1 MNVHSHLSNA
11 YMPGEKQIG
20 NDKRLK
26 ILRAAEN
33 LLAEE
38 GFHGI
43 SMQKIAQL
51 AGVAAGTIYRHFDDK
66 DHLLIEL
73 RLMVSQRIA
82 DVVQA
87 NVDNDMPLKQRF
99 RIMWLNIWHLACTEG
114 STLCNRTQ
122 YESLPTPAHVNIREL
137 ERKMFAK
144 VEQMFTEGK
153 QQGVLKP
160 LDNPILSGLS
170 LEVGVTLAR
179 KHALGIF
186 QLNDDALEAAI
197 EASWDA
203 IVQH

>member
-1 MNVHSHLSNA
+1 
-11 YMPGEKQIG
+11 MPGEKQIG

-99 RIMWLNIWHLACTEG
+99 RIMWLNIWHLVCTEG
-114 STLCNRTQ
+114 AR
-122 YESLPTPAHVNIREL
+122 
-137 ERKMFAK
+137 FA
-144 VEQMFTEGK
+144 
-153 QQGVLKP
+153 
-160 LDNPILSGLS
+160 IGLNTN
-170 LEVGVTLAR
+170 LFLR
-179 KHALGIF
+179 L
-186 QLNDDALEAAI
+186 LM
-197 EASWDA
+197 
-203 IVQH
+203 